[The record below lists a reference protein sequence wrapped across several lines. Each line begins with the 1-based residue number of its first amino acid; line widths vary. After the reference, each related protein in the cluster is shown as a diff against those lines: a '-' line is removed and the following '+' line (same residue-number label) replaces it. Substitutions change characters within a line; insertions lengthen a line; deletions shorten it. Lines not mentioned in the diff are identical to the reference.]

1 MTAQPPHSPDLIPAD
16 HALAVQ
22 LRGVDKYYG
31 DRAAVRNLSLN
42 VRRGEIY
49 GLLGPNGAGK
59 TTTLRMLLGLVRPTR
74 GAVEVLGAE
83 PGNPAAL
90 ARLGALV
97 EEPALYPFL
106 TGRQNLRLLCSYADI
121 PPERVEPALDNVGLR
136 ERGDDKVK
144 GYSLGMRQRLGV
156 AAALLPDPDLLVLDE
171 PTNGLDPQGMASM
184 RQLIRSLGSGDRTV
198 IVSSHLLGEV
208 EQICERVA
216 VLRGGELLAEDHVG
230 NLRGASSLY
239 VRAEPGDAARALLE
253 RLSFVTHVRDDHG
266 AMDLGV
272 AELSPDR
279 AAEINRLLVEAGIA
293 VSELRMAQR
302 SLEDA
307 FISMTGEEQIA

>member
-1 MTAQPPHSPDLIPAD
+1 MTAEHPIDPPIDPSLVVRLFD
-16 HALAVQ
+16 
-22 LRGVDKYYG
+22 VDKTYG
-31 DRAAVRNLSLN
+31 DRAAVSHLSLG
-42 VRRGEIY
+42 VRRGEVY

-74 GAVEVLGAE
+74 GTVQVLGKD

-106 TGRQNLRLLCSYADI
+106 TGRANLELLCRYAGLPGDRVESAL
-121 PPERVEPALDNVGLR
+121 ERVGLL

-156 AAALLPDPDLLVLDE
+156 AAALLPDPDLLILDE

-184 RQLIRSLGSGDRTV
+184 RQLSRSLGTGERTV

-216 VLRGGELLAEDHVG
+216 VLRHGELLAEDHVA
-230 NLRGASSLY
+230 NLRGASSLV
-239 VRAEPGDAARALLE
+239 VRVEQAGAAREVLE
-253 RLSFVTHVRDDHG
+253 RLPFVTHVTDHH
-266 AMDLGV
+266 DTLTVSV
-272 AELSPDR
+272 AELTAAR
-279 AAEINRLLVEAGIA
+279 AAEINRALVDSGIA
-293 VSELRMAQR
+293 VSELRMSQR